1 MNKIK
6 NLISLPEKWY
16 FVRFVIFLSA
26 GLFTLFFISHN
37 IGKTIIILSVIQIIS
52 VLLINIFKIIS
63 IFLFDEKK

>member
-26 GLFTLFFISHN
+26 GLFILFFISNN

-63 IFLFDEKK
+63 IFLFDE